1 MSMTTVPSSAVEE
14 SLDTGPA
21 PAGASVPPR
30 RRFSPVTLFTG
41 PALLWYLMFMIGP
54 LLAMFVISLFKWPG
68 LIGERTY
75 IGLHNYTLVLTDPLF
90 YDALRNTAI
99 QIAVV
104 VPVMIPLAFMLGY
117 YLQLRPRGHRILS
130 VLFFT
135 PGLISIS
142 AKALVF
148 VGVFAPNGLLNAVLA
163 IAGLPDAARPWL
175 ANSGT
180 ALSTIIAVD
189 LWSGIGWTAVLFAAR
204 LTSVSSEI
212 YEAADLDGAGHWR
225 RMWLIAFPICK
236 DFFGVMTML
245 QFLWT
250 LFTSAA
256 LVLLLTRGGPGT
268 SSTTLS
274 FLVYQKAFQQ
284 QQVGYSQTVGVLL
297 FVVGLIGMILI
308 RALIRQ
314 KP

>member
-1 MSMTTVPSSAVEE
+1 VSTTAFPGSTIGET
-14 SLDTGPA
+14 LDPGPA
-21 PAGASVPPR
+21 AAGSPVAR
-30 RRFSPVTLFTG
+30 RRLSPLTLFAG
-41 PALLWYLMFMIGP
+41 PALLWYLTFMLGP
-54 LLAMFVISLFKWPG
+54 LVAMFVISLFKWPG
-68 LIGERTY
+68 LIGKRTF
-75 IGLHNYTLVLTDPLF
+75 IGLDNYSRVLTDPVF
-90 YDALRNTAI
+90 HDALRNTAI

-104 VPVMIPLAFMLGY
+104 IPVMLPLAFMLGY

-148 VGVFAPNGLLNAVLA
+148 VGVFAPNGLLNAFLA
-163 IAGLPDAARPWL
+163 VVGLPDAARPWL
-175 ANSGT
+175 ANPGS

-204 LTSVSSEI
+204 LASVSSEI
-212 YEAADLDGAGHWR
+212 YEAANLDGAGHWR

-236 DFFGVMTML
+236 DYFGVMTML

-284 QQVGYSQTVGVLL
+284 QQVGYSQAVGVLL
-297 FVVGLIGMILI
+297 FAVGLLGMVLI
-308 RALIRQ
+308 RRLIRQ
-314 KP
+314 KY

>member
-1 MSMTTVPSSAVEE
+1 MSTTILPGNVVEE
-14 SLDTGPA
+14 TLDTGPA
-21 PAGASVPPR
+21 SSGLPVAR
-30 RRFSPVTLFTG
+30 RRFSPLTLFTG
-41 PALLWYLMFMIGP
+41 PALLWYLTFMIGP

-68 LIGERTY
+68 LIGKRTF
-75 IGLHNYTLVLTDPLF
+75 IGLDNYSLVLTDPVF
-90 YDALRNTAI
+90 YDALENTAI

-148 VGVFAPNGLLNAVLA
+148 VGVFAPNGLLNAILA
-163 IAGLPDAARPWL
+163 MVGLADASRPWL
-175 ANSGT
+175 ASPGT
-180 ALSTIIAVD
+180 ALWTVIAVD

-204 LTSVSSEI
+204 LTSVSPEI
-212 YEAADLDGAGHWR
+212 YEAAGLDGAGHWR
-225 RMWLIAFPICK
+225 RMWLIAFPMCK

-274 FLVYQKAFQQ
+274 YLVYEKAFQQ

-297 FVVGLIGMILI
+297 FAIGLLGMIFI
-308 RALIRQ
+308 RRLIRQ
-314 KP
+314 KS